1 MSEFKFELEFE
12 EKLMQNTINKAL
24 KKLYSSE
31 VLRKAV
37 EDKKINSQAQ
47 KFLIEQGLIG
57 LLNPLKQGDANL
69 MLSAILVNEAGKR
82 LLSFPLIE
90 HLMALYL
97 LKEESSFAD
106 VEAYEEGE
114 KIATIGWTEKLQ
126 VNSDQKDYILAGIVK
141 SIPFANETSRILVP
155 IAKKGHELK
164 GRLLIIDTDQVR
176 GQLKY
181 VKTQDATYPMYELQL
196 DNVLVDGESFKLID
210 FDLSDFY
217 RVSDLLFSAE
227 LLGIAQETVEM
238 TLDYAKERRQFGV
251 EIGKF
256 QAVKHMLADMYL
268 LSESA
273 KVTLE
278 FGAWSIEN
286 DGEDHDIVATISK
299 AYSSDAALKVVES
312 AIQLHGAVGFTWEH
326 DLHFYLKR
334 AHRLSSISKTP
345 YEERQKVADYLQ
357 NQKNISENKQME
369 AIKN

>member
-1 MSEFKFELEFE
+1 MGSFKFELEFE
-12 EKLMQNTINKAL
+12 ESLMQNTINKAL
-24 KKLYSSE
+24 RKIYSSE

-37 EDKKINSQAQ
+37 EEKKINSQVQ
-47 KFLIEQGLIG
+47 KFLIDQGLIG

-82 LLSFPLIE
+82 LISFPLIE

-97 LKEESSFAD
+97 LKEEGSSDD

-114 KIATIGWTEKLQ
+114 KIATIGWNEKLQ
-126 VNSDQKDYILAGIVK
+126 VNSNHQDSFLVGTIK
-141 SIPFANETSRILVP
+141 SIPFANESSRILVP
-155 IAKKGHELK
+155 IPQKGEEVK
-164 GRLLIIDTDQVR
+164 DQLLIIDTDQVR
-176 GQLKY
+176 EQLRN
-181 VKTQDATYPMYELQL
+181 VKTQDATYPLYELQL
-196 DNVLVDGESFKLID
+196 DNVLVDGEFFKLVDID
-210 FDLSDFY
+210 LYDFY
-217 RVSDLLFSAE
+217 RVADLLFSAE
-227 LLGIAQETVEM
+227 LLGIAQETLEM

-345 YEERQKVADYLQ
+345 YEERQKVVGHLLE
-357 NQKNISENKQME
+357 QKSISAKKQVG
-369 AIKN
+369 AVKN

>member
-1 MSEFKFELEFE
+1 MSNFKFELDFE

-24 KKLYSSE
+24 KKIYPPE

-37 EDKKINSQAQ
+37 EEKKINAQ
-47 KFLIEQGLIG
+47 LRKFLVDQGLIG
-57 LLNPLKQGDANL
+57 LLNPLKQEDSNL

-97 LKEESSFAD
+97 LKEEGSSED
-106 VEAYEEGE
+106 VHAYEEGE
-114 KIATIGWTEKLQ
+114 KIATIGWNEKLQ
-126 VNSDQKDYILAGIVK
+126 VTAGEKDILLTGVIK
-141 SIPFANETSRILVP
+141 SIPFANESSLILVP
-155 IAKKGHELK
+155 IAKKEK
-164 GRLLIIDTDQVR
+164 RMKSQLLIIDTEQVR
-176 GQLKY
+176 SQLRH
-181 VKTQDATYPMYELQL
+181 VKTQDATYPLYDLNL
-196 DNVLVDGESFKLID
+196 DQTMVDGTFLKLID
-210 FDLSDFY
+210 IDLHGFY

-227 LLGIAQETVEM
+227 LLGIIQETLEM
-238 TLDYAKERRQFGV
+238 TLDYAKERKQFGI

-286 DGEDHDIVATISK
+286 DGEDKDIVATISK
-299 AYSSDAALKVVES
+299 AYSSDAALNVVES

-334 AHRLSSISKTP
+334 AHRLCSISKTP
-345 YEERQKVADYLQ
+345 YEERQIVAEYMQDQKSVLKNEQ
-357 NQKNISENKQME
+357 NEV
-369 AIKN
+369 IKT